1 MEYFIA
7 IKKVLCYYVI
17 KVVWKRTI
25 LIENIQFSKKVVWK
39 RIHKERNMEKEK
51 PKFDVC
57 TQEKLKKSN
66 FLISAMY
73 KATPLE
79 IKVTYLAMFNI
90 QQLGDYKKEADGIYT
105 TISAAMILEQ
115 MENSISKNNKSN
127 LYKQLSKM
135 ARSMTSR
142 TIGINNDAEECFE
155 YITLI
160 NRIVY
165 SRGKLTIRFPLEME
179 EYLLNQKENF
189 TLIPK
194 KTVMSFKK
202 SYSIKLY
209 EILRRI
215 CFYNKYYEG
224 EKNYI
229 FRIQKDLAELKFN
242 MGIIN
247 ANDEKIKSM
256 MLSSSHPDYTLA
268 AKRASEKMYNTW
280 REFKRE
286 IIDVAVHEINENTYS
301 NIRVKYTTI
310 RSGHGGKTTGVIFTV
325 MALEDE
331 RGNSLQR
338 SLQDINNFLEQGSA
352 NNSIKEI
359 SPISQQTPVEAEE
372 YISTHESK
380 TDEEKMLIV
389 AEMTIYMQ
397 EEFADCVFS
406 AKDVL
411 AIVKAA
417 EYNVSRVKKA
427 VKSAKES
434 TKKISNIVGWLITCI
449 KDGGYSQNEFSGNN
463 SRENRFN
470 DYPQRK
476 YSKEQMDMLEK
487 QLLAKSRQE

>member
-1 MEYFIA
+1 
-7 IKKVLCYYVI
+7 
-17 KVVWKRTI
+17 
-25 LIENIQFSKKVVWK
+25 
-39 RIHKERNMEKEK
+39 MEKQ
-51 PKFDVC
+51 KFEVC

-90 QQLGDYKKEADGIYT
+90 QQLGEYTKEADGIYT
-105 TISAAMILEQ
+105 TISASMIQEQ
-115 MENSISKNNKSN
+115 MKNSIGKNNKSN

-135 ARSMTSR
+135 ARGMTSR

-194 KTVMSFKK
+194 KTIMSFKK

-229 FRIQKDLAELKFN
+229 FRLQKDLAELKFN

-247 ANDEKIKSM
+247 ANDERIKSM
-256 MLSSSHPDYTLA
+256 MLSSSHPDYNLA
-268 AKRASEKMYNTW
+268 AERASEKMYNTW

-286 IIDVAVHEINENTYS
+286 IIDVAIQEINENIYS
-301 NIRVKYTTI
+301 NIKVKYKTV
-310 RSGHGGKTTGVIFTV
+310 RSGHGGKTTGVIFTI

-331 RGNSLQR
+331 KGNSLHRSAQDISEFLGDESVINKCSSA
-338 SLQDINNFLEQGSA
+338 SLQQTEK
-352 NNSIKEI
+352 SIP
-359 SPISQQTPVEAEE
+359 SPET
-372 YISTHESK
+372 K
-380 TDEEKMLIV
+380 NDEEKLLIV
-389 AEMTIYMQ
+389 AEMATYLKS
-397 EEFADCVFS
+397 ELLGCEFS
-406 AKDVL
+406 AKDVI
-411 AIVKAA
+411 AIAKAA
-417 EYNVSRVKKA
+417 GYDIVLIKKA
-427 VKSAKES
+427 VKSAKET
-434 TKKISNIVGWLITCI
+434 TKKISNIVGWLISCI
-449 KDGGYSQNEFSGNN
+449 RDGGYNQNEFFENN
-463 SRENRFN
+463 SGKNHFN

-476 YSKEQMDMLEK
+476 YTKEQMATLEK
-487 QLLAKSRQE
+487 QLLAKSSGKNKYEE